1 MTSNETR
8 MMTDRVGMAAIGG
21 LAGLSAWVLIEVVPD
36 MVANPHLLITISAAV
51 AGYFIIL
58 LAIVGPVTVRK
69 AAIGAAYLALPAAV
83 MLGWASLAFGSTE
96 EFADSGFAL
105 IAWSVI
111 LCLGTP
117 FVAVL
122 MWDRRYWNSYLDLF
136 DFSWSIVV
144 RYAAAWLFVGVFW
157 LVLVLSDALL
167 SLVSI
172 TVIDFLMDQDP
183 VPQILT
189 GAVLGLALRVVF
201 EMRDYL
207 SPYLLLQLLRLLL
220 PVFLLVMVIFV
231 VALPFSDPTKLF
243 AGLSPAATLM
253 SVALGG
259 ISLISVALDKSDAD
273 ATQAGW
279 MQLAAKAMAVLL
291 PILAALACYGIWL
304 RVAQYGWTPHRLAA
318 TTAAIVVAA
327 YAILYFLSVIAGGE
341 WMCRVRVNN
350 LWMAGVVMVLCVVW
364 LSPLLNA
371 EAISTRSQV
380 ARYLDGQTKAE
391 DLALWELAH
400 EWGNPGRVGLDHL
413 KALTD
418 GSHSEVQ
425 RLLAIAEEEDA
436 RHMFSRR
443 IGDNGRDAK
452 IEKLFSMIRIIPEG
466 HGLDAAALRY
476 LPDYRLVPW
485 VTDCAALNGPGC
497 VLVLGTFDNATDERA
512 GLLFLPSKQDTYE
525 VISVQMQE
533 GTLVAGRNL
542 QDAVEGKTVKLSS
555 ETVQRLLDGDFRIAP
570 SSKNSLW
577 LGEIELH
584 PEN

>member
-8 MMTDRVGMAAIGG
+8 MITDRAGMAATGG

-36 MVANPHLLITISAAV
+36 MVANPHLLITLSAAV

-58 LAIVGPVTVRK
+58 LAIVGPVTVRN
-69 AAIGAAYLALPAAV
+69 AAIGAAYLAFPAAV
-83 MLGWASLAFGSTE
+83 MLGWASLTFGSTE
-96 EFADSGFAL
+96 AFADSGFAL
-105 IAWSVI
+105 LAWAII

-157 LVLVLSDALL
+157 LVLFLSDALL

-172 TVIDFLMDQDP
+172 TIIDFLMDQDP

-189 GAVLGLALRVVF
+189 GAVLGLALRVVY

-207 SPYLLLQLLRLLL
+207 SPYLLLRLLRLLL
-220 PVFLLVMVIFV
+220 PVFLLVVVIFV
-231 VALPFSDPTKLF
+231 VALPFSEPAKLF

-279 MQLAAKAMAVLL
+279 MQLVAKAMAVLL

-304 RVAQYGWTPHRLAA
+304 RVVQYGWTPHRLAA
-318 TTAAIVVAA
+318 ATAAIVVAA
-327 YAILYFLSVIAGGE
+327 YAILYFLSVIAGRE
-341 WMCRVRVNN
+341 WMRRIRVNN
-350 LWMAGVVMVLCVVW
+350 LWMAGFVVALCVVW

-371 EAISTRSQV
+371 EVISTRSQV
-380 ARYLDGQTKAE
+380 ARYLEGQTKAE
-391 DLALWELAH
+391 NLALWELAH
-400 EWGNPGRVGLDHL
+400 EWGKPGRVGLDQL
-413 KALTD
+413 KALSDDT
-418 GSHSEVQ
+418 HSEMH

-436 RHMFSRR
+436 RHRFDRR
-443 IGDNGRDAK
+443 TGDNGRDAK
-452 IEKLFSMIRIIPEG
+452 VEKLFGMIRILPD
-466 HGLDAAALRY
+466 DAGMSPTALRH
-476 LPDYRLVPW
+476 LPDFRLNEW
-485 VTDCAALNGPGC
+485 LADCAITNGPGC
-497 VLVLGTFDNATDERA
+497 VLVLGNFNNASTERE
-512 GLLFLPSKQDTYE
+512 GLLFLPGTLDRYN
-525 VISVQMQE
+525 VFSVQMQN
-533 GTLVAGRNL
+533 GSLIAGKFL
-542 QDAVEGKTVKLSS
+542 QEIGGRGDVKLSA

-577 LGEIELH
+577 LGDLELH